1 MTKKTVYSI
10 CGMCAVRCP
19 ISVEVEN
26 GKVKWIE
33 GNSND
38 PAMGKSL
45 CAKGSAGIAMQYDH
59 ERPKTPMIRTG
70 ARGEGKWK
78 AASWDEALDHITDKM
93 KAIIEKHGP
102 KAIALSDRGGPFND
116 LTKSFVQGI
125 GSPNYFTHDVTCG
138 RSAHQGIYSLMGCG
152 RGAVKYDVKNTK
164 HIVLFGRNITES
176 FMVKEVKG
184 VMDALGNGAKM
195 TYIDPRA
202 TVTAGKA
209 TRYWQIKPGTDYALN
224 LAIIHTLIDRNL
236 YNQDFVTRWTTGF
249 AELAEFVRPY
259 TPEWAEQETGI
270 AADEIISFCQEVAA
284 DAPHV
289 IFHGGWMVARYP
301 DSTYS
306 SRMAYICNVLL
317 GSVEHPGGLFFGK
330 GPGDFGRKGLQS
342 LTSGMPKPAD
352 PRCDGVGT
360 EIKHLDPGGGL
371 LHLLYPCLET
381 DKPYPVKG
389 YFAYRHD
396 PLLANPDPDAQK
408 KAFDNLDL
416 LVVIDVNYSE
426 TSWYADVILPEATY
440 LERDNILQTAKG
452 LKAAFYRRQKAV
464 EPLYDSKPMWWI
476 VKEILH
482 RLGKGDLFP
491 YETIED
497 IWNHQLKDTGVT
509 IEDFDA
515 KGFVSLSDKP
525 MWLDRENGLKFKTP
539 SGKIEFVSSKME
551 EAGIPSLKPYE
562 KPSVAPEGCYRLL
575 FGRCG
580 YQAHGQS
587 MNNPILNELLD
598 ENTLWI
604 NSKEAKKIGI
614 KEGDLVE
621 ISNAGVSGKIRAK
634 VTDWIHPDAV
644 YMRHGYGRTVPAQS
658 RACGV
663 GLADQAFE
671 KGLLSQWEKA
681 GGGIPLLECFVAV
694 KAA

>member
-19 ISVEVEN
+19 ISVEVED

-33 GNSND
+33 GNAKD
-38 PAMGKSL
+38 AAMGRSL
-45 CAKGSAGIAMQYDH
+45 CAKGSAGIALEYDH
-59 ERPKTPMIRTG
+59 ERPKSPMIRTG
-70 ARGEGKWK
+70 ARGAGEWK
-78 AASWDEALDHITDKM
+78 NVGWDEALDYIADKIN
-93 KAIIEKHGP
+93 KIISQHGA

-116 LTKSFVQGI
+116 LTKSFVQAM

-138 RSAHQGIYSLMGCG
+138 RSAHQGVKSLMGYG
-152 RGAVKYDVKNTK
+152 RGAIKYDIKNTK
-164 HIVLFGRNITES
+164 HLVLFGRNIVES
-176 FMVKEVKG
+176 FMVKEVKS
-184 VMDALGNGAKM
+184 VMDALANGAKM

-209 TRYWQIKPGTDYALN
+209 TRYWQIEPGTDYAIN
-224 LAIIHTLIDRNL
+224 LAIINTLIGRNL
-236 YNQDFVTRWTTGF
+236 YNQDFVNRWTSGF

-259 TPEWAEQETGI
+259 TPEWAEEETGI
-270 AADEIISFCQEVAA
+270 SADEIVSFCQEVAA
-284 DAPHV
+284 DAPNV
-289 IFHGGWMVARYP
+289 IFHGGWMVARYA

-317 GSVEHPGGLFFGK
+317 GSVEHPGGLFIAK
-330 GPGDFGRKGLQS
+330 GPGDFGRKGLKS
-342 LTSGMPKPAD
+342 LAGQMPKPAD
-352 PRCDGVGT
+352 TRCDGLGT
-360 EIKHLDPGGGL
+360 DIKHIDPGGGL

-381 DKPYPVKG
+381 GTPYPVKA

-396 PLLANPDPDAQK
+396 PLLSNPDPIAQK

-416 LVVIDVNYSE
+416 LVAIDVNYSE

-452 LKAAFYRRQKAV
+452 LKASFYRRQKAV
-464 EPLYDSKPMWWI
+464 EPLYDAKPMWWI
-476 VKEILH
+476 VGELLK
-482 RLGKGDLFP
+482 RLGKGDLYPF
-491 YETIED
+491 ETIED
-497 IWNHQLKDTGVT
+497 IWNYQLKDTGVK

-515 KGFVSLSDKP
+515 KGFVGLADKP
-525 MWLDRENGLKFKTP
+525 LWLNRKDGLQFPTP
-539 SGKIEFVSSKME
+539 SGKIEFVSSVLEK
-551 EAGIPSLKPYE
+551 AGIPSFKPYE
-562 KPSVAPEGCYRLL
+562 KPSVAAEGSYRLL
-575 FGRCG
+575 VGRCG

-587 MNNPILNELLD
+587 MNNPVLNELLD

-604 NSKEAKKIGI
+604 NSNEAAKMGI
-614 KEGDLVE
+614 ANGDKVE
-621 ISNAGVSGKIRAK
+621 ISNGDTKGIIKAY

-644 YMRHGYGRTVPAQS
+644 FMRHGYGRTVPAQT
-658 RACGV
+658 RAFGK

-671 KGLLSQWEKA
+671 NGLLDQWDKV
-681 GGGIPLLECFVAV
+681 GGGVKLLECFVAV